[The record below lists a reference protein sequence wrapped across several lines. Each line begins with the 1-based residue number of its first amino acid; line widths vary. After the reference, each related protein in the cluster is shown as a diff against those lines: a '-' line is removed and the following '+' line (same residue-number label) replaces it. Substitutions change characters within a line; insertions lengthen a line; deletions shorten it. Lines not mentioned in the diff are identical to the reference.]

1 MKRKLSLV
9 LLVMVMLLGVTAL
22 ISCEFGTQDNPSQGQ
37 EDTLTVTLNKEALTL
52 EVGQSS
58 TLIATV
64 SIDGLAVDWSTSN
77 ADVATVKDG
86 KVTAVAA
93 GVATITA
100 KSGTASDTCEVTVT
114 EPVVTEDPTI
124 TEEEG
129 YDGEINFSNTLAAE
143 DVDLSLGLTA
153 TDSEGNPLVIEIT
166 DDGGFDIKTLGSY
179 TISYKTTDANGRFA
193 TFTRTAKVTY
203 FGLDKETIDSKAVS
217 SLSSWT
223 YVAESDDAKTAMEWG
238 QRIVPGHSTN
248 WNRFEGPT
256 GMPYIVMHGSDTNGR
271 EVGGAEVDDEDPN
284 TMLFNKVAITAEN
297 SMLRVFL
304 SNNPY
309 PDYNNLL
316 SKVRLTVLDL
326 TTYEP
331 TVIGGYREI
340 KAPLNATGDGLN
352 YDQMRNLTYEDFDL
366 SAFVGKTVM
375 LCLEQDAPEDV
386 YQWDYYLDIGYLDFQ
401 IQPLI
406 AETRDTLVVYS
417 MSFVKPEEQL
427 DLSQITLDTATS
439 WGTDNA
445 DAGLWGL
452 RGDEASKAKWQVV
465 FLNGGVGQLN
475 NVTGTGASLQLI
487 AREPEGVND
496 GAIRIP
502 DAALVNRVNVG
513 NNKYFEIYIGTDT
526 DNVNVN
532 YRLSFY
538 TQSGEKVSLN
548 PLFVV
553 NGYNPIGN
561 NWATIQKSQWTHGV
575 KLIYDVT
582 QFANQEVV
590 VAIEVDENFEA
601 GVGNCTLWI
610 NKLRFVENMTFAP
623 ADYTAYNELKA
634 AVEEAN
640 YQEATYTEM
649 SWNIFVEALTK
660 FNAISKELVN
670 EQQSDI
676 DAVVTNLRDA
686 VNLLTVKPEPVTPPA
701 DPTDGTLSEDVL
713 DFDNVA
719 WKSDE
724 VDASGVWGTNSENG
738 EYWGLRGD
746 TAAKATWSWYIGE
759 GNGMA
764 NGISSLKMSIQ
775 SIAYE
780 QGNDVD
786 GVWAADALFANKVWV
801 RGEYFMLNVGC
812 DDNNGT
818 VNMRLRVVLSDG
830 TIVLLEPV
838 SYKNE
843 QVTKAEKGWYTFHY

>member
-9 LLVMVMLLGVTAL
+9 LLVMVMLLSVTAL
-22 ISCEFGTQDNPSQGQ
+22 ISCDNGTQDEPSQGQ
-37 EDTLTVTLNKEALTL
+37 EDTLTVTINKEALTL

-143 DVDLSLGLTA
+143 DVDLTLGLTA
-153 TDSEGNPLVIEIT
+153 TDSEGKALEIEIT
-166 DDGGFDIKTLGSY
+166 DDGGFDIKKLGSY
-179 TISYKTTDANGRFA
+179 TISYKATDANGKFA

-340 KAPLNATGDGLN
+340 KAPLNAAGDGLN

-452 RGDEASKAKWQVV
+452 RGDEAAKAKWQVV

-475 NVTGTGASLQLI
+475 GVTGTGSSLQLI

-502 DAALVNRVNVG
+502 DAALVNRDR
-513 NNKYFEIYIGTDT
+513 K
-526 DNVNVN
+526 
-532 YRLSFY
+532 S
-538 TQSGEKVSLN
+538 
-548 PLFVV
+548 VV
-553 NGYNPIGN
+553 
-561 NWATIQKSQWTHGV
+561 
-575 KLIYDVT
+575 
-582 QFANQEVV
+582 
-590 VAIEVDENFEA
+590 
-601 GVGNCTLWI
+601 
-610 NKLRFVENMTFAP
+610 
-623 ADYTAYNELKA
+623 
-634 AVEEAN
+634 
-640 YQEATYTEM
+640 
-649 SWNIFVEALTK
+649 
-660 FNAISKELVN
+660 
-670 EQQSDI
+670 
-676 DAVVTNLRDA
+676 
-686 VNLLTVKPEPVTPPA
+686 
-701 DPTDGTLSEDVL
+701 
-713 DFDNVA
+713 
-719 WKSDE
+719 
-724 VDASGVWGTNSENG
+724 
-738 EYWGLRGD
+738 
-746 TAAKATWSWYIGE
+746 
-759 GNGMA
+759 
-764 NGISSLKMSIQ
+764 
-775 SIAYE
+775 
-780 QGNDVD
+780 
-786 GVWAADALFANKVWV
+786 
-801 RGEYFMLNVGC
+801 
-812 DDNNGT
+812 
-818 VNMRLRVVLSDG
+818 
-830 TIVLLEPV
+830 
-838 SYKNE
+838 
-843 QVTKAEKGWYTFHY
+843 